1 MKTFDITLVQGDKP
15 CEYTCG
21 KEEYL
26 DLITEY
32 CGCKPSKW
40 DGCKAAEVA
49 PQLWQG
55 MMRLLQAID
64 RNKELQDADSNA
76 VAASIFLNQ
85 AFKLCKRYPEAR
97 VEVRF

>member
-1 MKTFDITLVQGDKP
+1 MKTFDITLVQEGKT

-26 DLITEY
+26 DLIVEH

-40 DGCKAAEVA
+40 DGCKAVEIA

-64 RNKELQDADSNA
+64 LNKELQDAGSNA
-76 VAASIFLNQ
+76 VATSIFLNQ
-85 AFKLCKRYPEAR
+85 TFKLCKRYPEAR